1 MMLQIIIVLLVITV
15 ILLSAYILLQKQ
27 AGDKNNVMDD
37 QTISLNDLKESIEI
51 LKSTYGDKSNELTSN
66 INQMYTLLTGSS
78 KAQGQFGEISLKMI
92 LEHAGFIENIG
103 YQEQKKVWTEKPDI
117 IINLPEERKVIV
129 DSKVSL
135 TDYSSYL
142 TAQTDEDRELY
153 KKNHLQSVKRHIK
166 TLSSTEYRSLYGN
179 DSLDLIIMFM
189 NVESA
194 YVIACED
201 EIIKEALK
209 AKIAIVGPT
218 TLIAILQVINRAWSN
233 KKQSEDTSKVIDLA
247 TSIYDSAVLVSESF
261 VDFGDLHEKSI
272 LKVEQGK
279 KRAQNLINKTEKMR
293 KIGGLEPK
301 KDAPTRLRSINKDQ

>member
-37 QTISLNDLKESIEI
+37 QRISLTDLKESIEI
-51 LKSTYGDKSNELTSN
+51 LKSTYGDKSSELTNN

-78 KAQGQFGEISLKMI
+78 KTQGQFGEISLKMI

-103 YQEQKKVWTEKPDI
+103 YQEQKKVGTEKPDI

-135 TDYSSYL
+135 TDYSAYL
-142 TAQTDEDRELY
+142 TAQTDEDREIY

>member
-51 LKSTYGDKSNELTSN
+51 LKSTYGDKSSELTNN

-103 YQEQKKVWTEKPDI
+103 YQEQKKVGTEKPDI

-261 VDFGDLHEKSI
+261 LDFGDLHEKSI

>member
-51 LKSTYGDKSNELTSN
+51 LKSTYGDKSSELTNN

-103 YQEQKKVWTEKPDI
+103 YQEQKKVGTEKPDI

>member
-27 AGDKNNVMDD
+27 ADDKNNVMDD

-51 LKSTYGDKSNELTSN
+51 LKSTYGDKSSELTNN

-103 YQEQKKVWTEKPDI
+103 YQEQKKVGTEKPDI

-261 VDFGDLHEKSI
+261 LDFGDLHEKSI